1 MGGPGT
7 LKAPELF
14 LNDRGKRLSRQGLH
28 LIIKTYV
35 RQAGLPDDVSA
46 HTLRHSFA
54 THLLEGALICVRS
67 RRCSATPISTTQIYT
82 HVTSAHLQED
92 LPRRSPSCSGKAI
105 VMVALGRAAAAKRRV
120 VFIVLDGV
128 GVGALPDA
136 AEYGDTGSDTLGNLS
151 RIIKLNLPNFQRLGL
166 GNIIA
171 LQGVLPTQTPL
182 CLPGRLAPASH
193 GKDTTVG
200 HWEHMGLIT
209 SRPFPTYADGFPPEI
224 IKAFGA
230 AIGRQVLGN
239 KPASGT
245 AIIAESG
252 EEHLATGAPIVY
264 TSADSVCQIAAHE
277 SVIPVPELYS
287 ICETARRVFCGEHAV
302 GRIIARPFTGE
313 WPDFARTANRHDIS
327 LPPPEET
334 ALDLL
339 KNAGFDVIG
348 VGKINDI
355 FAGRGLTEFLRTGP
369 NEIGMRVLVI
379 DLLRGR
385 SPKGR
390 FDRGLLVTNLVE
402 FDMVWG
408 HRNDV
413 EGFARGLAAVDA
425 VLPSLFA
432 SLRSDDLLIISA
444 DHGVDPSTPSTDH
457 SREYVPL
464 LLYPRPANAPR
475 AVYEGS
481 FADTGAT
488 AFKYLTGGPSTL
500 AGTDINDLRPSRGWR
515 RYTPIVRVTGADPDW
530 LPTRAGSDEADEAAR
545 WLRKHLGPAPDGA
558 VILGSGLDPSLS
570 SPTISEVA
578 YDRIPHWPTGT
589 VGGHPC
595 RLSLVKWGALRIALL
610 RGRVHEYE
618 GYDLGEVQLA
628 VNTMAAWGVR
638 RMIITTASGAVDERY
653 VPGDVVVIH
662 EILDCQ
668 YPNIDGEPVRLRG
681 TDASLLAA
689 LGHTWSVHAS
699 VTGPQYETPA
709 ELAVLRSLGAH
720 TVSMSPAGEVRA
732 VHDQRMHLA
741 TLTVVANAGD
751 TTHDEVLAAVEK
763 AGRGLTR
770 AIEAVFA
777 IWTAPTTSEMGSR

>member
-1 MGGPGT
+1 
-7 LKAPELF
+7 
-14 LNDRGKRLSRQGLH
+14 
-28 LIIKTYV
+28 
-35 RQAGLPDDVSA
+35 
-46 HTLRHSFA
+46 
-54 THLLEGALICVRS
+54 
-67 RRCSATPISTTQIYT
+67 
-82 HVTSAHLQED
+82 
-92 LPRRSPSCSGKAI
+92 
-105 VMVALGRAAAAKRRV
+105 MVALGRAAAAKRRV

-264 TSADSVCQIAAHE
+264 TSADSVFQLAAH
-277 SVIPVPELYS
+277 VDVVPLEQLYDWCR
-287 ICETARRVFCGEHAV
+287 IARRLLQGPHGVARV
-302 GRIIARPFTGE
+302 IARPFAGTAGAFVRTTDRR
-313 WPDFARTANRHDIS
+313 DFS
-327 LPPPEET
+327 LEPSGPT
-334 ALDLL
+334 YLDLL
-339 KNAGFDVIG
+339 QEAGVPVLALG
-348 VGKINDI
+348 KVGEV
-355 FAGRGLTEFLRTGP
+355 FVGRGIDTTIKVATNDDNLA
-369 NEIGMRVLVI
+369 LVI

-545 WLRKHLGPAPDGA
+545 WLRKNLGPAPDGA

-638 RMIITTASGAVDERY
+638 RMIITTASGAVDEHY

-668 YPNIDGEPVRLRG
+668 YPDVDGKPIRLRG

-689 LGHTWSVHAS
+689 LGHAWSVHAS